1 VVTTGL
7 LMLTGAFAWV
17 ATIGADVTYS
27 QVAAQM
33 VLLGTG
39 LGLTTAPATE
49 SIMGVVRPEQAGA
62 GSALNDAT
70 RQVGGT
76 LGVAV
81 LGSIYSTLYLRS
93 LDTSAV
99 MSALPPGARQVAGEG
114 IAQGLALAQAAPGGS
129 AAAIRGAVVDAFLN
143 GLHAGCLA
151 AATVC
156 LLGAVAVAI
165 LLPAR
170 PQPAVETT
178 ADTLQPVPSL
188 T

>member
-1 VVTTGL
+1 MT
-7 LMLTGAFAWV
+7 
-17 ATIGADVTYS
+17 TIGADVAYI

-81 LGSIYSTLYLRS
+81 LGSIYSTLYLS
-93 LDTSAV
+93 NLNGSAV
-99 MSALPPGARQVAGEG
+99 MSALPAGARQVAAEG
-114 IAQGLALAQAAPGGS
+114 VAQGLAVAQTAPAGAAP
-129 AAAIRGAVVDAFLN
+129 AIRT
-143 GLHAGCLA
+143 AGRQRLPRRPA
-151 AATVC
+151 RRMPHRR
-156 LLGAVAVAI
+156 GR
-165 LLPAR
+165 LPAR
-170 PQPAVETT
+170 SRRRRDPPTGPPAGRRRRDE
-178 ADTLQPVPSL
+178 
-188 T
+188 